1 MKKMSEVDKH
11 WLIIRLL
18 ESSMLW
24 SGYWLTYRDV
34 IIRCMILHLTG
45 MEILI
50 NQISKTYQKL
60 DLSVMVNFTIL
71 PFYCI
76 LYPLEEKA
84 GEFDLN
90 IRRWKVLKSRF
101 TIYKNLQSVSEMLHH
116 VIMTA
121 DINCHL
127 VFNHLRSD
135 VIVHC
140 LCRPF
145 TTVRSRRI
153 NRVMS
158 DHYYPICCWFLWLN
172 DN

>member
-1 MKKMSEVDKH
+1 MA
-11 WLIIRLL
+11 
-18 ESSMLW
+18 
-24 SGYWLTYRDV
+24 
-34 IIRCMILHLTG
+34 
-45 MEILI
+45 
-50 NQISKTYQKL
+50 
-60 DLSVMVNFTIL
+60 NF
-71 PFYCI
+71 I

-145 TTVRSRRI
+145 TTV
-153 NRVMS
+153 
-158 DHYYPICCWFLWLN
+158 
-172 DN
+172 